1 MALLEARTDHVP
13 SRTPTGPQQLKDMGR
28 PGALALG
35 LPRHFGRDACWHKIR
50 LRTDRHDWG
59 QRHGKCLAV
68 MKCAL
73 PIPGE
78 C

>member
-1 MALLEARTDHVP
+1 
-13 SRTPTGPQQLKDMGR
+13 MGR